1 MSRQDHFELHA
12 PRQKR
17 GVSFFIFHTL
27 IISNVRTPRILIT
40 MVQFRY
46 TAEKSG
52 GEIYHGASEAADRF
66 ALYEM
71 IRREGG
77 KVISVKEERA
87 NNYWSF
93 DYWNSLISTVK
104 EQDKILF
111 ARNLSAML
119 TAGLALSR
127 ALSVIERQT
136 KQAKFSSVLA
146 NVGSAVRRGTSFHEA
161 LEAYPRVFPRIFIAM
176 VRAGEEAG
184 DITGALITVS
194 DQMDESFSLKK
205 KVKSAMIYP
214 SIIVVAI
221 IGIGGILL
229 TTVVPTL
236 AQTFDELHA
245 KLPASTQAVID
256 LSNFLVTNTLLSIVI
271 VLVCVG
277 GFVMGLRTKVGQRI
291 AAVVYVHIPLIGPIV
306 KEVNAARTAR
316 TLGSLLHSSVDMLA
330 AIDITAEVVQ
340 NPLFRDVLQE
350 AHSAV
355 EKGEPLSKTFMK
367 YEKLYPPLVGEMIS
381 VGEETGQ
388 VAEML
393 NRLAV
398 IYEENVSRTTKD
410 MSTVIEPF
418 LMLIIGAAVG
428 FFAVAMITP
437 IYQIGDNI

>member
-1 MSRQDHFELHA
+1 M
-12 PRQKR
+12 
-17 GVSFFIFHTL
+17 T
-27 IISNVRTPRILIT
+27 
-40 MVQFRY
+40 QFRY
-46 TAEKSG
+46 TAEKPG
-52 GEIYHGASEAADRF
+52 GEIYRGASEAADRF

-77 KVISVKEERA
+77 KIISVKEERV
-87 NNYWSF
+87 NDYWSF
-93 DYWNSLISTVK
+93 NYWNSLISTVK

-136 KQAKFSSVLA
+136 KQAKFGSVLA
-146 NVGSAVRRGTSFHEA
+146 NIGSAVRRGTSFHEA
-161 LEAYPRVFPRIFIAM
+161 LEGYPGVFPRIFVAM

-184 DITGALITVS
+184 DLTGALITVS
-194 DQMDESFSLKK
+194 DQMDQSFALKK
-205 KVKSAMIYP
+205 KVKSALIYP
-214 SIIVVAI
+214 SIIVIAI
-221 IGIGGILL
+221 IGIGAILL

-236 AQTFDELHA
+236 AQTFEELHA

-256 LSNFLVTNTLLSIVI
+256 FSNFLVTHTLLAIVI
-271 VLVCVG
+271 VLLVAG
-277 GFVMGLRTKVGQRI
+277 AFFMGLRTKIGRRV
-291 AAVVYVHIPLIGPIV
+291 AAIVYVHIPLIGNIV

-316 TLGSLLHSSVDMLA
+316 TLGSLLHSSVEMLS
-330 AIDITAEVVQ
+330 AIEITKEVVQ
-340 NPLFRDVLQE
+340 NPLFQDVLEE
-350 AHSAV
+350 ARAAV
-355 EKGEPLSKTFMK
+355 ERGEPLSGVFMK
-367 YEKLYPPLVGEMIS
+367 NEKLYPPLVGEMIS

-388 VAEML
+388 LAEML

-398 IYEENVSRTTKD
+398 IYEDNVSRTTKD

>member
-1 MSRQDHFELHA
+1 
-12 PRQKR
+12 
-17 GVSFFIFHTL
+17 
-27 IISNVRTPRILIT
+27 

-52 GEIYHGASEAADRF
+52 GEIYNGAAEAEDRF
-66 ALYEM
+66 ALYET

-77 KVISVKEERA
+77 KVLSVKEERA

-93 DYWNSLISTVK
+93 SYWNMLISTVK

-136 KQAKFSSVLA
+136 RAPKFSSVLA
-146 NVGSAVRRGTSFHEA
+146 NIGSSVRRGSSFHEA
-161 LEAYPRVFPRIFIAM
+161 LQIYPNVFPRIFVAM
-176 VRAGEEAG
+176 VKAGEEAG
-184 DITGALITVS
+184 DLTGALVTVS
-194 DQMDESFSLKK
+194 DQMDQSMTLKK
-205 KVKSAMIYP
+205 KVKSALIYP
-214 SIIVVAI
+214 SIILIAI
-221 IGIGGILL
+221 VGIGAILL

-236 AQTFDELHA
+236 AQTFAELHA
-245 KLPASTQAVID
+245 KLPSSTQAVIN
-256 LSNFLVTNTLLSIVI
+256 LSDFLVQNTLLAAGI
-271 VLVCVG
+271 VLVTVVA
-277 GFVMGLRTKVGQRI
+277 FIMALRTKAGKRI
-291 AAVVYVHIPLIGPIV
+291 SAVVYVHIPLIGSIV

-330 AIDITAEVVQ
+330 AIEITAEVVQ
-340 NPLFRDVLQE
+340 NPLFQDVLKE
-350 AHSAV
+350 ARIAV
-355 EKGEPLSKTFMK
+355 ERGEPLSSVFMK
-367 YEKLYPPLVGEMIS
+367 HENLYPPLVGEMVA

-388 VAEML
+388 SAEML
-393 NRLAV
+393 NRLAG
-398 IYEENVSRTTKD
+398 IYEDSVSRTTKD

-437 IYQIGDNI
+437 IYQIGQNIN